1 VTALRLNFRSKAR
14 SLRIAGAVI
23 FLASSMARASQASQN
38 PVNRGS
44 EAPNQDNSI
53 GSVTQQLAQFSVVLG
68 NNPTPAEL
76 TSLKESLPKEWTVT
90 TAERQYTIPTD
101 YLRAQLT
108 AGAAQNAKSLVDHLA
123 SELGS
128 YPLTR
133 PASKTDSRA
142 ELDRILAGSEFAA
155 VHPPTAWDVFRQRL
169 AEWIGKIL
177 ARILGGLERYP
188 IGGQILFWIVIV
200 ACVGFVGLWFFRLAS
215 SRDRV
220 ATLPPGRMEF
230 TSRTWQEWIHA
241 ARQAANRGDFREAVH
256 SAYWAGITR
265 MEILGALPKD
275 PSITPREYLRLVT
288 EPVEGEL
295 ASRASYREPLAALT
309 IRLEKIW
316 YANRGAGAED
326 YRDALRQL
334 EAMGCRLE

>member
-1 VTALRLNFRSKAR
+1 VSALRLNFRTKAR
-14 SLRIAGAVI
+14 SLRIAGVVI
-23 FLASSMARASQASQN
+23 FLACSLARASQASQN
-38 PVNRGS
+38 PVTGDS
-44 EAPNQDNSI
+44 EKPNQDNSI
-53 GSVTQQLAQFSVVLG
+53 GSVTQQLAQFSAVLG
-68 NNPTPAEL
+68 NNPTPAEIA
-76 TSLKESLPKEWTVT
+76 SLNELLPKEWTLT
-90 TAERQYTIPTD
+90 TPERQYSIPTD

-108 AGAAQNAKSLVDHLA
+108 AGAVQNAKSWVDHLA

-133 PASKTDSRA
+133 PASKADPHA
-142 ELDRILAGSEFAA
+142 ELGRILAGSEFAA
-155 VHPPTAWDVFRQRL
+155 VHPPTAWDVFRQRI

-177 ARILGGLERYP
+177 ASILGGLERYP
-188 IGGQILFWIVIV
+188 IGGQILFWIIVV
-200 ACVGFVGLWFFRLAS
+200 ACVGFVGLWFFRLAI
-215 SRDRV
+215 SRDRM

-241 ARQAANRGDFREAVH
+241 AREAANRGDFREAVH

-295 ASRASYREPLAALT
+295 APRASYREPLAALT

-316 YANRGAGAED
+316 YANRGAGVED

-334 EAMGCRLE
+334 EAMGCQLE